1 VCSSDLIITEIAVIG
16 QDTSERRLSEQKILE
31 QSAKLQAIFESGTQL
46 IWTVDKNYF
55 FTSFNKNFSDAM
67 YSVYKVRPLLN
78 NKIYKP
84 QKTKSGKAYHDWWI
98 KKYDEVFKQESSIEF
113 TTEQLDSNGKKL
125 YRQIF
130 IHPIFKNGKVEE
142 ISCISNDV
150 TELRYLQDQS
160 INQAAKLNSIF
171 ESSSHLIWTVDKEF
185 KATSFNKNFIKVFKL
200 YNQNEPLLNTQLH
213 KLLHKRKQAE
223 YKSYWYNIYKKVFD
237 GKNVKFL
244 VFTGGQRFNE
254 DNSTDV
260 EWCKNFFKGD
270 EFLFSEGQPQIDDFC
285 RIMLCDH
292 NILSHA
298 SSFGWWA
305 AYVNPNPNK
314 IVVAPEYY
322 HPDEPGLKRDKFYP
336 TEFVQV

>member
-1 VCSSDLIITEIAVIG
+1 MITFHKLGELGRLGNQLFQYAALKGLGLRNGYDVVIPNPQTMNWHGQTCLLDQFNIEAEYLDDENISQIQYMYSEPNWNKYDPTFFEIPDGSTIEGFFQSTFYFEGFEEQIKKELTPKSELVEQNREFINKIKSENEGYEIVSVHVRRGDNMTNGQTGLI
-16 QDTSERRLSEQKILE
+16 
-31 QSAKLQAIFESGTQL
+31 QAFESGGMYEQ
-46 IWTVDKNYF
+46 YF
-55 FTSFNKNFSDAM
+55 
-67 YSVYKVRPLLN
+67 N
-78 NKIYKP
+78 N
-84 QKTKSGKAYHDWWI
+84 A
-98 KKYDEVFKQESSIEF
+98 
-113 TTEQLDSNGKKL
+113 
-125 YRQIF
+125 
-130 IHPIFKNGKVEE
+130 
-142 ISCISNDV
+142 
-150 TELRYLQDQS
+150 
-160 INQAAKLNSIF
+160 
-171 ESSSHLIWTVDKEF
+171 
-185 KATSFNKNFIKVFKL
+185 
-200 YNQNEPLLNTQLH
+200 
-213 KLLHKRKQAE
+213 
-223 YKSYWYNIYKKVFD
+223 KKVFE
-237 GKNVKFL
+237 GKKVKFL

>member
-1 VCSSDLIITEIAVIG
+1 MITFHKLGELGRLGNQLFQYAALKGLGLRNGYDVVIPNPQTMNWHG
-16 QDTSERRLSEQKILE
+16 QTCLLDQ
-31 QSAKLQAIFESGTQL
+31 
-46 IWTVDKNYF
+46 
-55 FTSFNKNFSDAM
+55 FNIEAGYLDDENISQIQYM
-67 YSVYKVRPLLN
+67 YSEPNWNKYDSTFFEIPDGSTIEGFFQSTFYFEGFEEQIKKELTPKSELVEQNREFI
-78 NKIYKP
+78 NKI
-84 QKTKSGKAYHDWWI
+84 KSENEGYEIVSVHVRRGDNMTNGQTGLIQAFEPGGMY
-98 KKYDEVFKQESSIEF
+98 
-113 TTEQLDSNGKKL
+113 EQ
-125 YRQIF
+125 Y
-130 IHPIFKNGKVEE
+130 
-142 ISCISNDV
+142 
-150 TELRYLQDQS
+150 
-160 INQAAKLNSIF
+160 
-171 ESSSHLIWTVDKEF
+171 
-185 KATSFNKNFIKVFKL
+185 FNN
-200 YNQNEPLLNTQLH
+200 
-213 KLLHKRKQAE
+213 A
-223 YKSYWYNIYKKVFD
+223 KKVFD
-237 GKNVKFL
+237 GKKVKFL